1 MSASIGSDL
10 FLPANAERSRAE
22 CRLPT
27 NANEHPARSSA
38 IDSGNHVIDVGSATA
53 ITGAYGASR
62 FDNVSIPASVGAATK
77 LATTSPGPTGPGV
90 SRSRDGWRP
99 RPRRARP

>member
-1 MSASIGSDL
+1 M

-27 NANEHPARSSA
+27 NANEHPARPSA

-53 ITGAYGASR
+53 ITGANADRR
-62 FDNVSIPASVGAATK
+62 FDNMSIPASVGAATK
-77 LATTSPGPTGPGV
+77 LATTSPGPNGLGRLTIT
-90 SRSRDGWRP
+90 
-99 RPRRARP
+99 